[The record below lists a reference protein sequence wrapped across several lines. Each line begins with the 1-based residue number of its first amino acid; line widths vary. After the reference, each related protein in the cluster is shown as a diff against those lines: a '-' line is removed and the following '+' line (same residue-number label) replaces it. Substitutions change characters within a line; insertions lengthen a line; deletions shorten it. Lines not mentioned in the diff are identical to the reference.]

1 MQSIFTPGSK
11 SPDLISK
18 SHLKY
23 QHNEVPVS
31 GTCLL
36 CRADKKGC
44 DGLRPTCG
52 RCQKLRASC
61 DYQDA
66 TDAITFLLRP
76 LMTSPSTSRFPT
88 QDEYKS
94 VLRHYATV
102 YELFPLFHPTVLAI
116 LYKSALVQDESESP
130 YLWGMIDSISSLF
143 SLYAE
148 KSGDT
153 VQLFYESASYR
164 LQGFR
169 SASIEG
175 FICET
180 ILVLNSRLLQSPANF
195 TWQAIVTLH
204 KPTLHEGRL
213 PVQVKSKLSRMR
225 INNALRTIQITRLE
239 ELDRQLESKSSIL
252 QAVAFT
258 WHGLSI
264 GQFAVMLRDTWRR
277 VFCHLVVVDQDEE
290 KVKGQT
296 MMCISSVLGLHIDY
310 SAQLEENSFSGLL
323 VSPFS
328 PPFCARE
335 TEKLL
340 GIRSRCGFRL

>member
-1 MQSIFTPGSK
+1 M
-11 SPDLISK
+11 
-18 SHLKY
+18 
-23 QHNEVPVS
+23 
-31 GTCLL
+31 
-36 CRADKKGC
+36 
-44 DGLRPTCG
+44 
-52 RCQKLRASC
+52 
-61 DYQDA
+61 
-66 TDAITFLLRP
+66 
-76 LMTSPSTSRFPT
+76 
-88 QDEYKS
+88 
-94 VLRHYATV
+94 V

-180 ILVLNSRLLQSPANF
+180 ILVLNSRLLQSPADF
-195 TWQAIVTLH
+195 SLQAIVTLH
-204 KPTLHEGRL
+204 KPTLREGRL
-213 PVQVKSKLSRMR
+213 PVQVKSKLSIDTRMR

-239 ELDRQLESKSSIL
+239 ELDGQLESKLSIL
-252 QAVAFT
+252 QSVAFT
-258 WHGLSI
+258 WHGLP
-264 GQFAVMLRDTWRR
+264 FARFAAMLRDTWRR
-277 VFCHLVVVDQDEE
+277 VFCHLVVVDQDAE

-296 MMCISSVLGLHIDY
+296 MMCISSVLGMQIDY

-323 VSPFS
+323 VIPFS
-328 PPFCARE
+328 PPPHFMPAR
-335 TEKLL
+335 L
-340 GIRSRCGFRL
+340 RSF